1 LTGAA
6 GPPSAQE
13 KPMSIARAP
22 AFTPAAALLAAAL
35 AASPALA
42 ATEFPTL
49 KSGQWEMTTTSSAA
63 PANTRKTMVCLDA
76 STQKQMLDMSQGMQ
90 KEMCT
95 KMTMRRDGAKYI
107 TDAECRLG
115 ESVVRSHG
123 VMTMLSDTAYRT
135 EASATFDPPINND
148 LKESKTTVEG
158 KFLGPCRDGMQPG
171 DMLMP
176 NGQKINLNKLPQPPA
191 ARGKQ

>member
-6 GPPSAQE
+6 GPPPAQE
-13 KPMSIARAP
+13 KPMSVARAP
-22 AFTPAAALLAAAL
+22 AVTPAAALLAAVL
-35 AASPALA
+35 AAPPALA

-115 ESVVRSHG
+115 DSVVRSHG

-135 EASATFDPPINND
+135 EASATFDPPINQD

>member
-1 LTGAA
+1 
-6 GPPSAQE
+6 
-13 KPMSIARAP
+13 MSVARAP
-22 AFTPAAALLAAAL
+22 AVTPAAALLAAILAAAPAL
-35 AASPALA
+35 AAS
-42 ATEFPTL
+42 EFPTL

-95 KMTMRRDGAKYI
+95 KMEMRRDGAKYI

-115 ESVVRSHG
+115 ETLVRSHG

-135 EASATFDPPINND
+135 EASATFDPPINKD

-158 KFLGPCRDGMQPG
+158 KYLGACRDGMQPG

-176 NGQKINLNKLPQPPA
+176 SGQKINLNKLPQAPA

>member
-1 LTGAA
+1 M
-6 GPPSAQE
+6 SA
-13 KPMSIARAP
+13 ARAP
-22 AFTPAAALLAAAL
+22 AITPAAALLVAAL
-35 AASPALA
+35 AAPPALA
-42 ATEFPTL
+42 ATDFPTL
-49 KSGQWEMTTTSSAA
+49 KSGQWEMTTTSSSA

-95 KMTMRRDGAKYI
+95 KMTVRRDGAKYI

-115 ESVVRSHG
+115 DSVVRSHG

-135 EASATFDPPINND
+135 EASATFDPPISKD

-158 KFLGPCRDGMQPG
+158 KYVGACRDGMQPG

-176 NGQKINLNKLPQPPA
+176 NGQKINLNKLPQAPA

>member
-1 LTGAA
+1 
-6 GPPSAQE
+6 
-13 KPMSIARAP
+13 MSVTRDLAV
-22 AFTPAAALLAAAL
+22 TPAAALLAAAL
-35 AASPALA
+35 AAAPALA

-49 KSGQWEMTTTSSAA
+49 KSGQWEMTTTSSQA
-63 PANTRKTMVCLDA
+63 PATPRRTMVCLDA
-76 STQKQMLDMSQGMQ
+76 TTQRQMFDMSQGMQ

-95 KMTMRRDGAKYI
+95 KMDMRRDGSKYI

-115 ESVVRSHG
+115 ESIVRTHG

-135 EASATFDPPINND
+135 EASATFDPPINKD

-158 KFLGPCRDGMQPG
+158 KYLGACKDGMQPG

>member
-1 LTGAA
+1 
-6 GPPSAQE
+6 
-13 KPMSIARAP
+13 MSVARAF
-22 AFTPAAALLAAAL
+22 AVTPAAALLAAVL
-35 AASPALA
+35 AAPPALA

-49 KSGQWEMTTTSSAA
+49 KSGQWEMTTTTSAA

-76 STQKQMLDMSQGMQ
+76 STQRQMLDMSQGMQ

-107 TDAECRLG
+107 TEAECRLG
-115 ESVVRSHG
+115 DSVVRSRG

-135 EASATFDPPINND
+135 EASATFDPPIGNE

-158 KFLGPCRDGMQPG
+158 KFLGACRDGMQPG

>member
-1 LTGAA
+1 
-6 GPPSAQE
+6 
-13 KPMSIARAP
+13 MSRTFTLAFAP
-22 AFTPAAALLAAAL
+22 AAALVAAALLAAP
-35 AASPALA
+35 PARA

-63 PANTRKTMVCLDA
+63 PASPRKTMVCLDA
-76 STQKQMLDMSQGMQ
+76 STQKQLLDMSQGMQ

-95 KMTMRRDGAKYI
+95 KMEMRREGSKYI

-135 EASATFDPPINND
+135 EASATFDPPINKD

-158 KFLGPCRDGMQPG
+158 RYLGACRDGMQPG

>member
-1 LTGAA
+1 
-6 GPPSAQE
+6 
-13 KPMSIARAP
+13 MSVARAP
-22 AFTPAAALLAAAL
+22 AITPAAALLAAVL
-35 AASPALA
+35 AAPPALA

-63 PANTRKTMVCLDA
+63 PANARKTMVCLDA

-107 TDAECRLG
+107 TEAECRLG
-115 ESVVRSHG
+115 ESVVRSRG

-135 EASATFDPPINND
+135 EASATFDPPINKD

>member
-6 GPPSAQE
+6 GPPPAQE
-13 KPMSIARAP
+13 KPMSVARAP
-22 AFTPAAALLAAAL
+22 AVTPAAALLAVAL

-76 STQKQMLDMSQGMQ
+76 STQKQMLEMSQGMQ

-95 KMTMRRDGAKYI
+95 KMEMRRDGAKYI

-115 ESVVRSHG
+115 DSVVRSHG

-135 EASATFDPPINND
+135 EASATFDPPINKD